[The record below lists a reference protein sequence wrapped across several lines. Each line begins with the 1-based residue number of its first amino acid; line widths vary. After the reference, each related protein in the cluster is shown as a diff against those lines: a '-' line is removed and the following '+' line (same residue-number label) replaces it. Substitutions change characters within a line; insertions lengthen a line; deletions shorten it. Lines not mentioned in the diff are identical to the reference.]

1 MFFDKG
7 SRYKD
12 PVAALLFGSKPKA
25 PDVIGISG
33 DGNTVESAGI

>member
-7 SRYKD
+7 SRNKD
-12 PVAALLFGSKPKA
+12 PVAALLFGSNLKE

-33 DGNTVESAGI
+33 DGKTVESAGI